1 MADKDSKTLSQDTA
15 FDLLSNGRRRR
26 ILQRLQG
33 TDGVE
38 LGTLATEIS
47 AMENDIPPEELSSK
61 QRKRTYVSLYQTH
74 VPKLEDAGVV
84 EFDSDSGV
92 VSPTEHVDELT
103 GYFSSEPNSVPWE
116 LLYFLFA
123 VAGLVVFLITSQLAG
138 VFHTPTYIGIATLIG
153 IMGLAV
159 IQYISTE
166 KPVRAS

>member
-26 ILQRLQG
+26 ILRRLQG

-47 AMENDIPPEELSSK
+47 AMENGVSSEELSSK

-84 EFDSDSGV
+84 AFDSDSGV
-92 VSPTEHVDELT
+92 VQPTERVDELVA
-103 GYFSSEPNSVPWE
+103 YFDSASKPVAWE
-116 LLYFLFA
+116 RLYFLFA
-123 VAGLVVFLITSQLAG
+123 VVGLVVFLVALRTDVG
-138 VFHTPTYIGIATLIG
+138 VFAPVYVGVATLIG

-159 IQYISTE
+159 VNHISQDD
-166 KPVRAS
+166 